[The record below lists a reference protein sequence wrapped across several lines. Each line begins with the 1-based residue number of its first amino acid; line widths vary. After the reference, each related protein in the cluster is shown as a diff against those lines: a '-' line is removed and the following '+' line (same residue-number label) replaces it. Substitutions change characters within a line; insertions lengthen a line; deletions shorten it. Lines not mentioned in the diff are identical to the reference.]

1 MILGFLSFLKIKE
14 QTHLG
19 IHVCKWKFYFIKK
32 KKEKKKGN
40 SVQSVAIKEGERDRK
55 HTFEGNKGCRRS

>member
-1 MILGFLSFLKIKE
+1 MEILFHKKKKE
-14 QTHLG
+14 
-19 IHVCKWKFYFIKK
+19 K

-55 HTFEGNKGCRRS
+55 HTFEGNKGFRRS

>member
-32 KKEKKKGN
+32 KKRN